1 MVLVCTLH
9 FHLSIVMA
17 KCKTK
22 ILILSWLSLHATL
35 ATLLSKYDS
44 HQGSGV
50 WQWLAN
56 WQCGGCLIIAPPLHP
71 PDMWGMFDNA
81 QKVVQFLTTLP
92 AFKQVEIRTCVCLQ
106 RLHWRAVGLTKILKT
121 TKLTNVPIWHG
132 CLNAY
137 HPSPISP
144 SIVLPILHI
153 AYMSAHPS
161 PRDVSTSSTHFILLP
176 TRDCCPCH
184 RYLAHAD
191 MNNVNMFCFGLLLLA
206 LLCLSNIVIEWLHWE

>member
-1 MVLVCTLH
+1 MQPLQPCSPNMTVTRR
-9 FHLSIVMA
+9 
-17 KCKTK
+17 
-22 ILILSWLSLHATL
+22 
-35 ATLLSKYDS
+35 
-44 HQGSGV
+44 SGV
-50 WQWLAN
+50 WRWLAN

-106 RLHWRAVGLTKILKT
+106 RLHWQAGSLVNYISFV
-121 TKLTNVPIWHG
+121 LTNIPISHG
-132 CLNAY
+132 CWNSY
-137 HPSPISP
+137 SPSPHSAHCLHVCPSP
-144 SIVLPILHI
+144 T
-153 AYMSAHPS
+153 MSAPA
-161 PRDVSTSSTHFILLP
+161 PTHFILLP

-191 MNNVNMFCFGLLLLA
+191 RNNVNMFCFGLLLLA